1 MAQPAAN
8 QNLTLMAGPDAVAVT
23 APLAIWVCAII
34 SSMSP
39 SDRAALI
46 QTVERMKA
54 SAVRTT
60 PVLTPP
66 RIEGI
71 N

>member
-8 QNLTLMAGPDAVAVT
+8 QNLTLVAGPDAVPVT

-34 SSMSP
+34 SSMP
-39 SDRAALI
+39 PTERATLI

>member
-8 QNLTLMAGPDAVAVT
+8 QNLTLVAGPGAEKVT

-34 SSMSP
+34 SSLSP
-39 SDRAALI
+39 ADRVRI
-46 QTVERMKA
+46 VRTVERMKA

-66 RIEGI
+66 RIEGV